1 MVFPARKSKFWLI
14 NYWAWDQ
21 LALTAANE
29 IWCQRLPRGITNAS
43 RYYSYYCAKRKK
55 EGKFS
60 TIVCGSVHVAQK
72 TLVVLVVQKVFKS
85 RLVKKVFF
93 LLYFTILF
101 FNFLVSICFFLL
113 YFWPRFDVLKSE
125 KTKHFQS
132 CFRKPCYAIKLAEM
146 PVVNQLTRKKK
157 PHPEIIGF
165 LLSIMCCRPSAS
177 FKVNWSKAFLWRKR
191 PHRVCMPEDN
201 FFHYFA
207 AKHCCRSCCSLLSL
221 PSVPWRTVGVVQ
233 H

>member
-1 MVFPARKSKFWLI
+1 MKSGVKDSQGGLPMH
-14 NYWAWDQ
+14 
-21 LALTAANE
+21 LATIRIIVQSAKKRESSQPLFAVAYMWPKKLW
-29 IWCQRLPRGITNAS
+29 WCS
-43 RYYSYYCAKRKK
+43 WYK
-55 EGKFS
+55 KFS
-60 TIVCGSVHVAQK
+60 N
-72 TLVVLVVQKVFKS
+72 LVWS
-85 RLVKKVFF
+85 KKFF

-101 FNFLVSICFFLL
+101 FSFLVSICFFLL

-125 KTKHFQS
+125 KNKHFQS

-221 PSVPWRTVGVVQ
+221 PSIPWRTVGVVQ